1 MYDIVFVMKRRTLV
15 FTFLLVTALI
25 TMVSVLFK
33 TESIDEKS
41 ASSPARLSS
50 GADYS
55 LVLPHFV
62 EMKGNDKVMD
72 VRADKASYF
81 KNDGMAELERPKM
94 IFFGADGKATHI
106 EGKHGIIDTNTNDLF
121 IEEGVLARSPEGHY
135 FKTESLKYMSES
147 KIVTTDDPISITGKN
162 FIIKGVGMRLDI
174 EKETYYINKDV
185 VAFFNVSG
193 GEGGLD

>member
-33 TESIDEKS
+33 TEGIDEKS
-41 ASSPARLSS
+41 TSSPARLSS

-94 IFFGADGKATHI
+94 IFFGVDGKATHI
-106 EGKHGIIDTNTNDLF
+106 EGKHGIIDTNTNDLL

-135 FKTESLKYMSES
+135 FKSESLKYMSES